1 MKQVKFLFVALM
13 AIVMSVSVTSCMNTD
28 DNTQVNNR
36 SIIGKVKE
44 NFLNLIFTSM
54 DGYTFTAKNAVSSI
68 TSIREGDF
76 IVAACTYDT
85 EIDMDH
91 TKRTVQASI
100 SAVEKISGNNIYP
113 ITKAE
118 DTAEQSRYA
127 SNRGVIN
134 ISDYYLQPAML
145 DNQNL
150 IIPIQYFAEEKRTSH
165 SFSLVYYTDE
175 KELAGKSELTLY
187 LRHNSTEKKDNEKK
201 LDFVWR
207 VFNIEQ
213 ALRQYKDYNSGKY
226 PKQITIA
233 AQINTQ
239 NNDVPKT
246 TTNTTIDY
254 KFQE

>member
-28 DNTQVNNR
+28 NNTQVSNQP
-36 SIIGKVKE
+36 IIGKVKE

-54 DGYTFTAKNAVSSI
+54 DGYTFTAKNAVSNT
-68 TSIREGDF
+68 TSIHEGDF

-85 EIDMDH
+85 DIDMDH
-91 TKRTVQASI
+91 NKRTVQATI
-100 SAVEKISGNNIYP
+100 SAVEKISGNSIYP
-113 ITKAE
+113 TTKAE
-118 DTAEQSRYA
+118 DTAENSNYA
-127 SNRGVIN
+127 SDRGVIC
-134 ISDYYLQPAML
+134 ISDYYLKPAMA

-150 IIPIQYFAEEKRTSH
+150 IIPIQYFAKEKRTSH
-165 SFSLVYYTDE
+165 KFSLVYYTDE
-175 KELAGKSELTLY
+175 SELAGKSELTLY
-187 LRHNSTEKKDNEKK
+187 LRHNSTETKEEEKK

-207 VFNIEQ
+207 VFNIEG
-213 ALRQYKDYNSGKY
+213 ALRAYKEKNGGKY
-226 PKQITIA
+226 PKQLIIA
-233 AQINTQ
+233 AETNTT